1 MENFEKIV
9 EKAFADKG
17 MSASDIPAIELYMD
31 QVLTLFDDGLSGGKR
46 FPDDKLLTKTMI
58 NNYSKEHIIM
68 PVKGKKYS
76 REQLMQLLCI
86 MGLKQALALGDVK
99 KLVACEQENER
110 PRFET
115 AYQTSRQLGEQLR
128 GKASELLLGLLGETK
143 LDDRDSRLAAAL
155 AISSAIGG
163 LRRVCEGIVDS
174 LED

>member
-1 MENFEKIV
+1 MGNFDQIV
-9 EKAFADKG
+9 ANAFTDKG

-31 QVLTLFDDGLSGGKR
+31 QVLTLFDDGLSCGKR

-76 REQLMQLLCI
+76 REQLMQLLCV

-99 KLVACEQENER
+99 KLVECEPESGH

-115 AYQTSRQLGEQLR
+115 AYETSRQLGEQLR
-128 GKASELLLGLLGETK
+128 GQLSGLLLGLLGDTK

-155 AISSAIGG
+155 SLSSAIGG

-174 LED
+174 LEE